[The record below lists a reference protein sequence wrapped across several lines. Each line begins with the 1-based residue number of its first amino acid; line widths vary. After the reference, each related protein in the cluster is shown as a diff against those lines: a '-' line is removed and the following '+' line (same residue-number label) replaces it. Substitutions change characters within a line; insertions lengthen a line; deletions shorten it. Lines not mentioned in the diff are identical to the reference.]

1 MKTKKKERK
10 KWYRKI
16 KEELKIT
23 EKINLTK
30 ERVSDFL
37 ELPKEVMSKISKITV
52 IEDKSVL
59 IEGYQKIVD
68 YYDDYIKIK
77 ANNLDVIID
86 GKSLDIQEITDYEL
100 VIEGT
105 IYSINYKK

>member
-30 ERVSDFL
+30 EKVSDFL

>member
-1 MKTKKKERK
+1 MKTKRRERK
-10 KWYRKI
+10 KWYRQI
-16 KEELKIT
+16 KESFKVS
-23 EKINLTK
+23 EKINSTK

-37 ELPKEVMSKISKITV
+37 ELPKEVMSKITKITA
-52 IEDKSVL
+52 IEDKNIL

-77 ANNLDVIID
+77 ANSIDIIID
-86 GKSLDIQEITDYEL
+86 GKGLDIQEITDYEL
-100 VIEGT
+100 VIEGE

>member
-1 MKTKKKERK
+1 MKTRKKEKK
-10 KWYRKI
+10 KWYRQI
-16 KEELKIT
+16 KENLKVN

-52 IEDKSVL
+52 IEDKNIL

-77 ANNLDVIID
+77 ANNMYIIID
-86 GKSLDIQEITDYEL
+86 GKELDIQEITDYEL
-100 VIEGT
+100 VIEGQ

>member
-1 MKTKKKERK
+1 MKTRKKDRK
-10 KWYRKI
+10 KWYRQI
-16 KEELKIT
+16 KENLKVN
-23 EKINLTK
+23 EKINSTK

-52 IEDKSVL
+52 IEDKNIL

-77 ANNLDVIID
+77 ANSMDIIVD
-86 GKSLDIQEITDYEL
+86 GKGLDIQEITDYEL
-100 VIEGT
+100 VIEGQ